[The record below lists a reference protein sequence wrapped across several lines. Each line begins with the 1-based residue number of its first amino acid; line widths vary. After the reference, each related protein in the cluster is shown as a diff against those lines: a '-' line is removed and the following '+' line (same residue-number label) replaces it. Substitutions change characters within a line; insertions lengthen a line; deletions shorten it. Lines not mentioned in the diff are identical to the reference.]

1 MTITFAMGRT
11 PVKYI
16 NNQSGKSDAHQK
28 DQLLRTATH
37 KQEQLE
43 KWFTKISTPKPV
55 KAKRV
60 VKPKVKIARAP
71 ADPMKAVA
79 RYKKYTAQ
87 VEDATDPETKK
98 KWEAYVFLVVRD
110 HPYVLTHV

>member
-1 MTITFAMGRT
+1 MGRT

-60 VKPKVKIARAP
+60 VKPKVKIARTP

-79 RYKKYTAQ
+79 RYKKYNVRVKMA
-87 VEDATDPETKK
+87 ERYPYYKK
-98 KWEAYVFLVVRD
+98 QYEEYFKHSIFSKHE
-110 HPYVLTHV
+110 